1 MTKETPLLIKGSDT
15 TITDQP
21 TDRPTDTA
29 GYRCFG
35 APKKKTKERKRS
47 KEPREMFENKTR
59 SFRLGEGKKK
69 GSGYCALYKKREH
82 RRRNEKSEIRR
93 KGMLRILSWETEESL
108 GQWSLRTLQVT
119 RSAISSRHRD
129 EKSLKQRKKNAENFA
144 SRTGL

>member
-21 TDRPTDTA
+21 T

-59 SFRLGEGKKK
+59 SFRLGEGKKRAVVTAR
-69 GSGYCALYKKREH
+69 YI
-82 RRRNEKSEIRR
+82 RNANIVVVMR
-93 KGMLRILSWETEESL
+93 KAR
-108 GQWSLRTLQVT
+108 
-119 RSAISSRHRD
+119 
-129 EKSLKQRKKNAENFA
+129 
-144 SRTGL
+144 

>member
-59 SFRLGEGKKK
+59 SFRLGEGKKRAVVTAR
-69 GSGYCALYKKREH
+69 YI
-82 RRRNEKSEIRR
+82 RNANIVVVMR
-93 KGMLRILSWETEESL
+93 KAR
-108 GQWSLRTLQVT
+108 
-119 RSAISSRHRD
+119 
-129 EKSLKQRKKNAENFA
+129 
-144 SRTGL
+144 